1 MTDLERHLNE
11 LGVVARPAPAP
22 APACTD
28 RPAGPPNTWRGI
40 WYTDGN
46 VPH

>member
-11 LGVVARPAPAP
+11 LGVIARPAAP

-28 RPAGPPNTWRGI
+28 RPAGPPSAWRGI